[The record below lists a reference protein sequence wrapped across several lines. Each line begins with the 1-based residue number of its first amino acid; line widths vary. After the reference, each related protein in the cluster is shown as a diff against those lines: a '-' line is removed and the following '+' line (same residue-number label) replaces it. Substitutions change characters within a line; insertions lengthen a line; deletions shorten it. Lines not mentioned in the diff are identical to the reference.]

1 MRTFVMSA
9 VFAFSSLAF
18 AFPLPKPGMMSA
30 PLSKNFTQDFNFEGI
45 VSLSNCS
52 GSLVRFETSKDTD
65 QAMVLTNGHC
75 REFGF
80 PSPGEHIYQESSSRR
95 FGLMN
100 AAGDTVGRLTAT
112 MIIYSTMTG
121 TDMTLYKLR
130 ETYAQIL
137 QSYQVRPLTL
147 QSTKPTIGTQIEV
160 ISGYWNRGY
169 RCSIEAFVHELRED
183 VYSMTDSIRYSRP
196 GCEVIGGTSGSP
208 IIAKG
213 TRTVIGVNNT
223 GNESGWRCTMNN
235 PCEVDEKGGI
245 TAVAGYTYGQETY
258 WLYSC
263 LNAQNEIDLSVP
275 GCKLP

>member
-1 MRTFVMSA
+1 MSA
-9 VFAFSSLAF
+9 VFAFSSAAF
-18 AFPLPKPGMMSA
+18 AFPLPQPGMTSV
-30 PLSKNFTQDFNFEGI
+30 PFSENFTQDFNFEGI

-75 REFGF
+75 REYGF
-80 PSPGEHIYQESSSRR
+80 PAPGQHVYREGSSRR

-100 AAGDTVGRLTAT
+100 AGGDTVGRLNAT

-137 QSYQVRPLTL
+137 QNYRVRPLTL
-147 QSTKPTIGTQIEV
+147 QSTKPAIGTQIEV

-169 RCSIEAFVHELRED
+169 RCAIEAFVHELRED

-196 GCEVIGGTSGSP
+196 GCDVIGGTSGSP
-208 IIAKG
+208 VIAKG

-223 GNESGWRCTMNN
+223 GNESGRRCTMNN
-235 PCEVDEKGGI
+235 PCEVDEHGGI
-245 TAVAGYTYGQETY
+245 TAVAGYSYAQETY
-258 WLYSC
+258 WVYSC
-263 LNAQNEIDLSVP
+263 LNAQNEVDLSVP
-275 GCKLP
+275 GCLLP